1 MCLPCLL
8 LPAWHTWQPPGTLPV
23 PPSAAM
29 AAAAS
34 PPTALGVAVPWEGA
48 ALKRWFYII
57 EVGGASQPEKVNAGA
72 VFQEKSIRKDGGVKL
87 GEKKAPERH

>member
-8 LPAWHTWQPPGTLPV
+8 LPAWHAWQAPGTLPV

-34 PPTALGVAVPWEGA
+34 PPTVLGVAVPWEGA
-48 ALKRWFYII
+48 ALKHCFYII
-57 EVGGASQPEKVNAGA
+57 EVGGGLPRQK
-72 VFQEKSIRKDGGVKL
+72 R
-87 GEKKAPERH
+87 